1 MDGLPQETP
10 LSIPAEIPTTPRSE
24 FLAGLKAELPLVIG
38 VLPFGM
44 IYGVL
49 AVGAGLPNSAA
60 QAMSAIIFAGSSQ
73 FIAAQL
79 FGVGTPALVIV
90 LTVAVVNLRHAL
102 YSASIAPHLQKLPE
116 RWKWLLAYLLTD
128 EAYAVTISHYN
139 QAGERRHKHWF
150 FLASGLLLWASWQA
164 STAAGIF
171 LGAAVPANWSLDFT
185 LALTFIAIVVPGL
198 KDRAGVAAAV
208 TAGVLAVLA
217 AGLPFRLGLMA
228 AALIGIL
235 VGYWLE
241 GQT

>member
-1 MDGLPQETP
+1 MDSLPQKPP
-10 LSIPAEIPTTPRSE
+10 LTIPAEVPTTPRSE

-60 QAMSAIIFAGSSQ
+60 QAMSAVIFAGSSQ
-73 FIAAQL
+73 FLAAQL
-79 FGVGTPALVIV
+79 FGLGTPALVIV

-102 YSASIAPHLQKLPE
+102 YSASIAPHLQRLPGH
-116 RWKWLLAYLLTD
+116 WKWLLAYLLTD
-128 EAYAVTISHYN
+128 EAYAVTINHYN
-139 QAGERRHKHWF
+139 QAGEARHKHWF
-150 FLASGLLLWASWQA
+150 FLASGLFLWLTWQV

-171 LGAAVPANWSLDFT
+171 LGAAVPASWSLDFT

-208 TAGVLAVLA
+208 TSALLAVLA
-217 AGLPFRLGLMA
+217 ASLPFKLGLII

-241 GQT
+241 GRA